1 MILTNVILR
10 TSRAIVGMSERSLE
24 CVATGDSKPKARCVD
39 TPERGRRVKTSKLI
53 LLLVLVAT
61 VSAVVL
67 QNQASWEVRFL
78 WMTGNVPGVVL
89 LFLTAAAGFVV
100 GTTVTLLM
108 KREPRP

>member
-1 MILTNVILR
+1 MKRL
-10 TSRAIVGMSERSLE
+10 
-24 CVATGDSKPKARCVD
+24 
-39 TPERGRRVKTSKLI
+39 KLI

-61 VSAVVL
+61 VSAVVV

-78 WMTGNVPGVVL
+78 WMTGDVPGVIL
-89 LFLTAAAGFVV
+89 LFLTAVAGFVV